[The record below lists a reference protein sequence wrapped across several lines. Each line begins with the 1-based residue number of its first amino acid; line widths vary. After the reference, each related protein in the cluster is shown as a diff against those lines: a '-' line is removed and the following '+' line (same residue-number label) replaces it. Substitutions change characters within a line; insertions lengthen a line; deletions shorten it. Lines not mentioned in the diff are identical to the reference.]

1 MARLYLASRS
11 PRRLSLLAQ
20 LGVHAHVLPA
30 DVDETPRPGEPPA
43 ALALRLAG
51 AKARRAWE
59 MVQAQGMPPG
69 PVLGSDTVV
78 ALADGRVLGKP
89 ADAAAGVA
97 TLLQLAGRSHEV
109 ITAVALHCAA
119 GERAAVSR
127 SRVTFRAIDEAEA
140 RRYWRSGE
148 PADKAGGYAIQG
160 LGAVFVERIEGSYSG
175 IMGLP
180 LFETAALL
188 KACGMEVL

>member
-51 AKARRAWE
+51 DKARRAWE
-59 MVQAQGMPPG
+59 MVQAQGLPPG

-89 ADAAAGVA
+89 ANAADGVA

-109 ITAVALHCAA
+109 ITAVALHGPQ
-119 GERAAVSR
+119 GERTAVSR
-127 SRVTFRAIDEAEA
+127 SRVTFRAIDE
-140 RRYWRSGE
+140 
-148 PADKAGGYAIQG
+148 AGGYAIQG